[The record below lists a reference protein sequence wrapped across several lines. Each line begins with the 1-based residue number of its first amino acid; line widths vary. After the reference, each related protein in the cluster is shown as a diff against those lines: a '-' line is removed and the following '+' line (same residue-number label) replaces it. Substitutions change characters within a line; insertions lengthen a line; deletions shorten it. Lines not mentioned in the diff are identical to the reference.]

1 MASITE
7 DTAADE
13 PKTAKPKAKG
23 PLIYRQS
30 VWTRI
35 THWVWVICLFFLL
48 LSGLQIFNAHPTL
61 YFGQQ
66 SSFPDLQTNG
76 QNFNA
81 AWLDLGAINTDNGP
95 RGQTTLFGH
104 AFDTTGVLGM
114 SGSDPTN
121 PDFRGFPAWAT
132 IPSWQDLA
140 TGRVIHFFFAWI
152 LVTTLAVWLIASI
165 LNRHIADIPP
175 TFRDLRHLPHDVLA
189 HLRLRFEHGRKY
201 NVLQKIAYSVVF
213 FILFPLIILTG
224 LTMSPG
230 MDAAWPWLLSLFG
243 GRQMARSVHFLTMSA
258 LVLFFVI
265 HIIMVFAAGPIN
277 ELRQMITGRYRAGPD
292 VAFDSARKDKP

>member
-7 DTAADE
+7 DRAGTE
-13 PKTAKPKAKG
+13 PARGRAKG

-30 VWTRI
+30 IWTRL
-35 THWVWVICLFFLL
+35 THWVWVVCLFFLL

-66 SSFPDLQTNG
+66 SSFPDLQTAG

-81 AWLDLGAINTDNGP
+81 AWLDLGAVNTDAGP

-104 AFDTTGVLGM
+104 SFDTTGVLGM
-114 SGSDPTN
+114 SGDADN

-140 TGRVIHFFFAWI
+140 TGRVVHFFFAWM
-152 LVTTLAVWLIASI
+152 LVATLLVWLVASV
-165 LNRHIADIPP
+165 LNRHIGDIPP
-175 TFRDLRHLPHDVLA
+175 SPRDLRHLPRDILD
-189 HLRLRFEHGRKY
+189 HLRLRFAHGRQY
-201 NVLQKIAYSVVF
+201 NVLQKIAYSVVL
-213 FILFPLIILTG
+213 FILFPLIVATG

-230 MDAAWPWLLSLFG
+230 MDAGFPWLLQLFG
-243 GRQMARSVHFLTMSA
+243 GRQTARSIHFLAMSG

-265 HIIMVFAAGPIN
+265 HIVMVVLAGPLN
-277 ELRQMITGRYRAGPD
+277 EMRQMITGRYRAGPD
-292 VAFDSARKDKP
+292 VAFDARRKDKP